1 MYIDPPDN
9 NKPATSLSDVERDD
23 VLVSLH
29 LPKRTIDSLE
39 ALGRGLDLTMNEV
52 CRRILATSLKTM
64 LVERSI

>member
-39 ALGRGLDLTMNEV
+39 VLGRGLDLTV
-52 CRRILATSLKTM
+52 SDSALKDGAWVVLLA
-64 LVERSI
+64 